1 MAEEDKEVYKMVMPQ
16 FQQMCQSCML
26 MVRNRSKKADG
37 ARHQLETSRE
47 NLPIVPESIRKKDKS
62 DYINLVK
69 EK

>member
-1 MAEEDKEVYKMVMPQ
+1 MAEDDKEVYKMVMPQ

-37 ARHQLETSRE
+37 ARQQLETSRE